1 MVACA
6 LVAVPVAGPPP
17 ASAAGSGGLPGPGT
31 TGPAV
36 APAIVVGPAVGTDA
50 AQPPTNAYCL
60 STLGY
65 ACYGPSDIQN
75 EYDFGPLYAEG
86 NNGAGQTIVIFDS
99 FGSPT
104 IASDLATFDGA
115 FGLPAPPSFQIY
127 EPEGQVNYNYT
138 TLPGSA
144 LLNNKNVATEVGW
157 AGETTLDVEWAHAL
171 APGANIALVVVP
183 HAQAQGVPGL
193 ENMQNA
199 QEWALA
205 NHIGTIWSNSWVS
218 TEQSFGPAASI
229 DQLDQLYAEAA
240 ASGITAFFASGDTG
254 VANVNKQL
262 QFFPF
267 PTVNYPAS
275 SPNVVS
281 VGGTEIIPAPHRNY
295 ELLARTGL

>member
-1 MVACA
+1 M
-6 LVAVPVAGPPP
+6 
-17 ASAAGSGGLPGPGT
+17 
-31 TGPAV
+31 
-36 APAIVVGPAVGTDA
+36 
-50 AQPPTNAYCL
+50 
-60 STLGY
+60 
-65 ACYGPSDIQN
+65 
-75 EYDFGPLYAEG
+75 
-86 NNGAGQTIVIFDS
+86 
-99 FGSPT
+99 
-104 IASDLATFDGA
+104 
-115 FGLPAPPSFQIY
+115 
-127 EPEGQVNYNYT
+127 NYNYT

-157 AGETTLDVEWAHAL
+157 AGETTLDVEWAHAVGHP
-171 APGANIALVVVP
+171 APISRSVVVP
-183 HAQAQGVPGL
+183 RAQAQGVPGL

-281 VGGTEIIPAPHRNY
+281 VGGTKITRPPPQLRATRPNRSITKPSRS
-295 ELLARTGL
+295 